1 MLPSMNGQV
10 HGEIYELDDV
20 FLGLQSLDRVEGF
33 YGFGASG
40 SLFKRT
46 IVKVEVDGRYV
57 WAWTYIYGESID
69 ESLKI
74 SSGRW
79 RTTES

>member
-1 MLPSMNGQV
+1 M

-33 YGFGASG
+33 YGFAASG

-46 IVKVEVDGRYV
+46 IVKVEVDGRHV
-57 WAWTYIYGESID
+57 WAWTYIYGEAID
-69 ESLKI
+69 ASLKI
-74 SSGRW
+74 PSGRW

>member
-1 MLPSMNGQV
+1 MLPSKSGQV

-33 YGFGASG
+33 YGFTANG

-46 IVKVEVDGRYV
+46 ILKVEIEGRHV
-57 WAWTYIYGESID
+57 WAWTYIYGEAID
-69 ESLKI
+69 ASLKI
-74 SSGRW
+74 PSGRW